1 MEELRLQEAVVF
13 LAAAALVIPIARRF
27 QLSPVLG
34 FLLVG
39 LAVGPH
45 GLARLAERHE
55 WLRYVLI
62 TDVAGVRALA
72 ELGVVFLL
80 FMIGMELT
88 LKRLWGMRRT
98 VFGMGSAQILLCAL
112 VIGAI
117 ARGFGNSLESSVILG
132 ACLALSS
139 TAIVIQ
145 LLTEQGRFGTSVGRG
160 SFAILLAQD
169 MAVVPILF
177 VVGSLGARGEGSLAV
192 TLGLAVGEALLAM
205 LIILGIGRL
214 VVRPVFRYISSLH
227 SPDLFMAVTLLII
240 ITTAAATHAAGLSA
254 ALGAFLAGLL
264 FAESEFRHEIE
275 VNIEPFKGLLL
286 GLFFMSVGMVIDPL
300 AILANPLWIGLSI
313 LGLFIIKA
321 VITAGLAR
329 LFGFG
334 RGQAIEIGLLLGQG
348 GEFAFVVIGLAAT
361 FALLPVATAQFMLI
375 VVSVTMFVTPMVA
388 QGARRLGA
396 AIEARGQHLPAD
408 DVDVAA
414 DLEDHVIIVGYGRTG
429 RLLAE
434 LLDRQHVAHVA
445 LDLDASHVAGMRAK
459 GAPVFLGD
467 ASRAA
472 MLEKMRLRNAAAL
485 VISADDPDAAERV
498 LVTARRLSRD
508 LPILVRAHDNSH
520 AKRLIAQ
527 GATQV
532 VPEVLEAGLQLGQ
545 VMLQHVGLPVDAA
558 REVVVLERAAS
569 RSEIP
574 PDPDDGPR

>member
-1 MEELRLQEAVVF
+1 VF
-13 LAAAALVIPIARRF
+13 LAAAALVIPLARRF

-117 ARGFGNSLESSVILG
+117 ARGFGNSLEASVILG
-132 ACLALSS
+132 GCLALSS

-169 MAVVPILF
+169 MAVVPMLF
-177 VVGSLGARGEGSLAV
+177 VVGSLGARGEGSLAA
-192 TLGLAVGEALLAM
+192 TLGLAIGQALLAM

-214 VVRPVFRYISSLH
+214 VVRPVFRYVSGLH

-240 ITTAAATHAAGLSA
+240 ITTAATTHAAGLSA

-300 AILANPLWIGLSI
+300 EILANPLLIGLSI

-334 RGQAIEIGLLLGQG
+334 RGHAIEIGLLLGQG

-396 AIEARGQHLPAD
+396 AIEARGQHRPSD

-445 LDLDASHVAGMRAK
+445 LDLDAGQVAGLRAK

-467 ASRAA
+467 ASRDA

-498 LVTARRLSRD
+498 LVSARRLSRD

-558 REVVVLERAAS
+558 REVVDLERAAS
-569 RSEIP
+569 RSETP